1 MGSNKSCCCCVP
13 LRAGVMVIAIV
24 SSAFYISS
32 LVYLLI
38 RRSDMFAKHPDSLN
52 TLTPIFWTGV
62 AVVSVYSISSILGVF
77 GTISQNRAMTAIFRV
92 LYWIMAILILIVSIA
107 AWVIVF
113 VKRDSFQ
120 DECIS
125 LLGRPDSDIY
135 SIVKVPSGSEVAT
148 ALQNACSDDLKTV
161 LIVSGIAVV
170 IGNIVQIY
178 FASVVSSYASRLKRG
193 NKHIPLRNLDDFP
206 DNSYKNMY

>member
-1 MGSNKSCCCCVP
+1 MGSSKSCCCCIP

-52 TLTPIFWTGV
+52 FLTPIFWTSV

-77 GTISQNRAMTAIFRV
+77 GSISQNRAMTAVFRV
-92 LYWIMAILILIVSIA
+92 LYWIMAILILVVSVA
-107 AWVIVF
+107 GWVLLLVN
-113 VKRDSFQ
+113 RDSWQ
-120 DECIS
+120 DECANYVS
-125 LLGRPDSDIY
+125 KPDSDIY

-148 ALQNACSDDLKTV
+148 VLQNACSNDLKTI

-170 IGNIVQIY
+170 MGNIIQIY

-206 DNSYKNMY
+206 DNSHKNMY